1 MYIFKNGAN
10 NDLRKICEAFNKKYA
25 LLYNTVPIL
34 EIYPNIKRY
43 QPDKKEMAF
52 RQQ

>member
-1 MYIFKNGAN
+1 MCIFKNGAN
-10 NDLRKICEAFNKKYA
+10 NDLRKKKYA